1 MSGVIP
7 YIAYYGECAVRQKG
21 HIMSDTP
28 KMTLAELK
36 AAMATFTAAE
46 LKAAVKDIAPVKH
59 TMLSLTYDV
68 AIEHDLSGKG
78 CITDNIATDVTILAR
93 EHGLLGTNE
102 NADQAAIKTRLSF
115 AKAYDAAL
123 GRAGLEIVRKG
134 QRFVPVEAV
143 GPGTGPLYELV
154 VDEPAAPEPVVDNM
168 PPAVIA
174 AAGKPNGKQQHRPAA

>member
-1 MSGVIP
+1 MT
-7 YIAYYGECAVRQKG
+7 
-21 HIMSDTP
+21 DTP

-59 TMLSLTYDV
+59 TMLSLTYGV
-68 AIEHDLSGKG
+68 AIEHELSGKG

-93 EHGLLGTNE
+93 KYGLLGASE
-102 NADQAAIKTRLSF
+102 NADQAAIKARLSF

-123 GRAGLEIVRKG
+123 GRAGLEIVRKA
-134 QRFVPVEAV
+134 VVAPAEPVDSAKPVDGPTESV
-143 GPGTGPLYELV
+143 GDNML
-154 VDEPAAPEPVVDNM
+154 PAA
-168 PPAVIA
+168 IA

>member
-1 MSGVIP
+1 MT
-7 YIAYYGECAVRQKG
+7 
-21 HIMSDTP
+21 DTP

-68 AIEHDLSGKG
+68 AIAHDLSGKG
-78 CITDNIATDVTILAR
+78 TITDNIAADVTKLAR
-93 EHGLLGTNE
+93 EHGLLGATE
-102 NADQAAIKTRLSF
+102 NADQAAIKARLSF

-123 GRAGLEIVRKG
+123 GRAGLEIVRK
-134 QRFVPVEAV
+134 AV
-143 GPGTGPLYELV
+143 VADVGAMPTSGGTEQCVTMESGETVTLTV
-154 VDEPAAPEPVVDNM
+154 HDASDNSAPAA
-168 PPAVIA
+168 IA